1 VLQWQR
7 LTGSLACISEG
18 AMLTPT
24 LGEHNVQLV
33 AIMNTGQKWIVGITS
48 HEQFGLPDLTLK
60 TAGRSAVDAT
70 D

>member
-1 VLQWQR
+1 
-7 LTGSLACISEG
+7 
-18 AMLTPT
+18 MLTPT
-24 LGEHNVQLV
+24 LGEHNVQPV